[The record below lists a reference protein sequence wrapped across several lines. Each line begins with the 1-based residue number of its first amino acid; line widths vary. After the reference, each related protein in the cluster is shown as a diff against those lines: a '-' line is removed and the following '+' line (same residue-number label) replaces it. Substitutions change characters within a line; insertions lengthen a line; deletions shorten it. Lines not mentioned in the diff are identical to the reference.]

1 MLSFQPKQ
9 VFMRKLELHWKIL
22 IGMVLGIVFGFA
34 MTYPSWGAKLVADW
48 IQPFGNI
55 FVKLL
60 KLIAIPLIIASLV
73 KGISDLKDIS
83 KFRNIGLRTI
93 GIYIGTT
100 IVAISIGLILVN
112 ILKPGDGIAE
122 STITKLSETYAS
134 DAGVTSKLEMASKQ
148 KESGPLQFLEDMVPD
163 NAFKAFGDN
172 SLMLQVIVFTIIFAI
187 SMLLIGEERAKPI
200 KNFFDSLNFVVLK
213 MVDLIMLI
221 APYAVFA
228 LLAGVLVS
236 SSDPELLLALLKYSG
251 VVILGLVLMI
261 VFYTIVVS
269 TYTKKNPFWFLKE
282 ISPAQLLAFSTSS
295 SAATL
300 PVTMERVEE
309 HIGVDKEVSS
319 FVLPVG
325 ATINMDGT
333 SLYQGVAAVFIMQ
346 VLWPEGLGFSNQL
359 AIILTALLASIGS
372 AAVPGAGMVML
383 VIVLEAIGFPAD
395 LYPIALAL
403 IFAVDRPL
411 DMFRTVINITGDATV
426 SMAVAKSVGKL
437 GTPRVEDWDD
447 YYEEVK

>member
-1 MLSFQPKQ
+1 
-9 VFMRKLELHWKIL
+9 MRKLELHWKIL
-22 IGMVLGIVFGFA
+22 IGMVLGIVFGFI
-34 MTYPSWGAKLVADW
+34 MTGIDWGKDFVSDW
-48 IQPFGNI
+48 IQPLGTI

-93 GIYIGTT
+93 GIYIMTT
-100 IVAISIGLILVN
+100 VVAITIGLLLVN
-112 ILKPGDGIAE
+112 ISKPGDGISGE
-122 STITKLSETYAS
+122 TVTKLTDTYANS
-134 DAGVTSKLEMASKQ
+134 EGVQSKMNEAMNQ
-148 KESGPLQFLEDMVPD
+148 KESGPLQFLVDMVPD
-163 NAFKAFGDN
+163 NALKAMSN
-172 SLMLQVIVFTIIFAI
+172 NALMLQVIFFTIFLGI
-187 SMLLIGEERAKPI
+187 SMLLIGEERAKPL
-200 KNFFDSLNFVVLK
+200 KDFFDALNDVVLK
-213 MVDLIMLI
+213 MVDLIMLT

-228 LLAGVLVS
+228 LLAGVVVS
-236 SSDPELLLALLKYSG
+236 SSDPDLLLALLKYSG
-251 VVILGLVLMI
+251 VVVVGLLLMI
-261 VFYTIVVS
+261 VFYTLVV
-269 TYTKKNPFWFLKE
+269 TTFTKKNPFWFLKE

-333 SLYQGVAAVFIMQ
+333 SLYQGVAAVFISQ
-346 VLWPEGLGFSNQL
+346 ALGFDLTFGDQL
-359 AIILTALLASIGS
+359 TIVLTALLASIGS

-383 VIVLEAIGFPAD
+383 VIVLESIGFPAD
-395 LYPIALAL
+395 KLAIGLAL

-411 DMFRTVINITGDATV
+411 DMCRTVVNVTGDATV
-426 SMAVAKSVGKL
+426 SMVVAKSVGKL
-437 GTPRVEDWDD
+437 GEPHIKEWDD
-447 YYEEVK
+447 HYDEVK